1 VPQIANTR
9 PLDAGSAPADVASSY
24 GAENAL
30 APSPLS
36 PPLPQRQG
44 ERLLWGRLYG
54 AAAAVA
60 IAEAARKARAPLL
73 CVVPDMQSAV
83 QLSEALR
90 FFLDPAD
97 GQGERADAHE
107 HSIPVLQFPDWET
120 LPYDVFS
127 PLPELV
133 SERLLTL
140 HRLPQLERGVLLV
153 PVSTLMQRLPPPD
166 FVDGQSLVLA
176 VGDRLDLERTRERLT
191 RAGYQCVS
199 QVITH
204 GEFAVRGAL
213 LDIFPMGSREP
224 LRIDLFDDEVE
235 TIRTFDPDSQRS
247 ITKLEQVRLLPARE
261 YPFTEEAIAGFRQR
275 WRASIDA
282 DPKASLIYREVSEG
296 RAPGGLEY
304 YLPLFFD
311 QTATLFDYLPT
322 GALLFEPEGAREA
335 AEARFEDI
343 GVRYEQRRHDI
354 ERPLLPP
361 QRLYLSPDELA
372 GQLNAL
378 PGVRWQSAEW
388 AERRKGY
395 AQVCNFATG
404 RPPAL
409 AIQTRAAEPAAALKA
424 FIVGSAVN
432 GVADASQTPRRAPR
446 PADNA
451 SSSRDDDQL
460 TLEARRLPRQRILF
474 VAESTGRREMLLD
487 NLRGF
492 GIQPTQVEG
501 WQEFLTGTQALA
513 VTVAPLEEPLLL
525 PASAEQPALAL
536 LTETQLYGERVRQER
551 RRKVRERDGEAV
563 VRNLTELVEGAP
575 VVHEEHG
582 VGRFLGLQTIDIGG
596 TAAEFLALEYAKG
609 DKLYV
614 PVSSL
619 HLISRYTGAE
629 PEHAPLHR
637 LGSDQWERAKRKA
650 AEKVH
655 DVAAELLDIY
665 ARRAARQGVSFPTPG
680 PEYDAF
686 ATAFAFEETPDQQR
700 AIEAILTDMA
710 DPKPMD
716 RVVCGDVG
724 FGKTE
729 VAMRAAFN
737 AVNAGKQVAL
747 LVPTTL
753 LAQQHFQ
760 NLSDRFA
767 DWPIKVE
774 SLSRFKSAKE
784 VKGVIDG
791 LAAGTVD
798 IVVGTHKLLQA
809 SVKFKN
815 LGLAIIDEEHRF
827 GVRHKEQLK
836 NLRAEV
842 DVLTLTATPI
852 PRTLNMAMAGMRD
865 LSIIATPP
873 VERHPIKTFVSTW
886 NDALIREACQRE
898 INRGG
903 QVYFLHNEVE
913 TIENMAQ
920 KLEALVPEARVE
932 VAHGQMREKEL
943 ERVMRDFY
951 HRRFNLLVCTTIVES
966 GIDVPSANT
975 IVINRADKLGLAQLH
990 QLRGRV
996 GRSHHRAYAY
1006 LLAPPTKAMTADA
1019 KKRLEAIESLEDLG
1033 AGFTLATHDLEIRG
1047 AGELL
1052 GEEQSGQIHEIG
1064 FTLYMD
1070 LLERAVEALKSGKT
1084 PELDRPLD
1092 HGAEID
1098 LGLPALLP
1106 DDYLPDVHTRL
1117 VTYKR
1122 IASAADHAELKDLQ
1136 VEMID
1141 RFGLLPEQ
1149 TKTLFA
1155 VTELKLRVQPHG
1167 IKKIEAGPK
1176 GGRIVFGEQPNI
1188 DHMKLIQLV
1197 QSRPKDF
1204 KLDQAAGALRFT
1216 MDMTDPAKRVDQ
1228 VSTVVARLTG

>member
-1 VPQIANTR
+1 MPQASTDR
-9 PLDAGSAPADVASSY
+9 HPTTPPAPAAPLADEVA
-24 GAENAL
+24 GA
-30 APSPLS
+30 SPLS
-36 PPLPQRQG
+36 PPLPQRHG

-54 AAAAVA
+54 AAPALA

-73 CVVPDMQSAV
+73 CVVADMSAAV

-90 FFLDPAD
+90 FFLGEHEEASAD
-97 GQGERADAHE
+97 DASAGKPGAE
-107 HSIPVLQFPDWET
+107 LAQAVPVLGFPDWET

-140 HRLPQLERGVLLV
+140 HRLPQLKRGVLVV
-153 PVSTLMQRLPPPD
+153 PVGTLMQRLPPPD
-166 FVDGQSLVLA
+166 YVDAQSLVLST
-176 VGDRLDLERTRERLT
+176 GDRLDLERTRERLT
-191 RAGYQCVS
+191 HAGYQCVS

-213 LDIFPMGSREP
+213 LDIFPMGGREP

-235 TIRTFDPDSQRS
+235 SIRTFDPDSQRS
-247 ITKLEQVRLLPARE
+247 LAKLEQVRLLPARE
-261 YPFTEEAIAGFRQR
+261 YPFTEEAISGFRQR

-304 YLPLFFD
+304 YLPLFFE

-322 GALLFEPEGAREA
+322 GALLVEPEGARAA
-335 AEARFEDI
+335 AEARFADI
-343 GVRYEQRRHDI
+343 GTRYEQRRHDI

-388 AERRKGY
+388 AERRKGF
-395 AQVCNFATG
+395 AQVHHFATG

-409 AIQTRAAEPAAALKA
+409 AIQARAADPAAALKA
-424 FIVGSAVN
+424 FMIGSAVD
-432 GVADASQTPRRAPR
+432 GATDASQSPHTAATS
-446 PADNA
+446 ADHA
-451 SSSRDDDQL
+451 SASRDDDRL
-460 TLEARRLPRQRILF
+460 ARAARRSPPQRILF

-501 WQEFLTGTQALA
+501 WQDFLTGTQSLA

-525 PASAEQPALAL
+525 PATSEPSPDQGSDQGPGQPALAL

-582 VGRFLGLQTIDIGG
+582 VGRFLGLQTLDIGG

-686 ATAFAFEETPDQQR
+686 ATAFEFEETPDQQR

-886 NDALIREACQRE
+886 SDALIREACQRE

-903 QVYFLHNEVE
+903 QIYFLHNEVE

-932 VAHGQMREKEL
+932 VAHGQLREKEL

-975 IVINRADKLGLAQLH
+975 ILINRADKLGLAQLH

-1006 LLAPPTKAMTADA
+1006 LITPPTKAMTADA
-1019 KKRLEAIESLEDLG
+1019 KKRLEAIESL
-1033 AGFTLATHDLEIRG
+1033 RG
-1047 AGELL
+1047 VGRRLYPGHAR
-1052 GEEQSGQIHEIG
+1052 SG
-1064 FTLYMD
+1064 
-1070 LLERAVEALKSGKT
+1070 
-1084 PELDRPLD
+1084 
-1092 HGAEID
+1092 
-1098 LGLPALLP
+1098 
-1106 DDYLPDVHTRL
+1106 
-1117 VTYKR
+1117 
-1122 IASAADHAELKDLQ
+1122 
-1136 VEMID
+1136 
-1141 RFGLLPEQ
+1141 
-1149 TKTLFA
+1149 
-1155 VTELKLRVQPHG
+1155 
-1167 IKKIEAGPK
+1167 
-1176 GGRIVFGEQPNI
+1176 
-1188 DHMKLIQLV
+1188 
-1197 QSRPKDF
+1197 
-1204 KLDQAAGALRFT
+1204 
-1216 MDMTDPAKRVDQ
+1216 DPRC
-1228 VSTVVARLTG
+1228 R